1 MKTRS
6 FRGEDEVQCAAVN
19 LPRVKRRGVPRERTM
34 GTGCISKIS
43 VSVSEDIN
51 LYCKCS
57 RCEESVLNRR
67 SNLKKRW
74 RWVVRGIIQILKS

>member
-19 LPRVKRRGVPRERTM
+19 LPRAKRRGVPRERTM

-43 VSVSEDIN
+43 VSVSEDV
-51 LYCKCS
+51 YTAS
-57 RCEESVLNRR
+57 QS
-67 SNLKKRW
+67 
-74 RWVVRGIIQILKS
+74 VRGAKNRCVIEGVS

>member
-19 LPRVKRRGVPRERTM
+19 LLRAKRRGVPRERTM

-43 VSVSEDIN
+43 VSVSEDI
-51 LYCKCS
+51 YTAS
-57 RCEESVLNRR
+57 
-67 SNLKKRW
+67 
-74 RWVVRGIIQILKS
+74 VRGAKNRCLIEGVI

>member
-19 LPRVKRRGVPRERTM
+19 LPRAKRRGVPRERTM

-43 VSVSEDIN
+43 VSVSEEI
-51 LYCKCS
+51 YTA
-57 RCEESVLNRR
+57 R
-67 SNLKKRW
+67 
-74 RWVVRGIIQILKS
+74 VRGAKNRCLIEGII